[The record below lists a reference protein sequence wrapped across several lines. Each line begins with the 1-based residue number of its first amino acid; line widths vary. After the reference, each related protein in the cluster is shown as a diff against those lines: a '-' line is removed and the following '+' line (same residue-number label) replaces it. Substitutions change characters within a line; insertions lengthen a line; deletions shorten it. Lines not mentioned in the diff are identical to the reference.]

1 MSSKNDWLNFL
12 EHRMVINNYLAHYGV
27 EGMHWGIRRYQ
38 PYSTVPRKSGKGG
51 KEIGA
56 AKGGKEIGTVKR
68 ASKRIDV
75 SKKYPNKDVQKLYNK
90 WDKKIAE
97 KYSGKDK
104 KTIRKKLQDAIDN
117 NKYDIEFEFNLLDR
131 DYDEWP
137 ENMILLNEGSPRLN
151 EPLLKEYEKYLNNSN
166 KVIKYETP
174 LKYKTDE
181 RGHLR
186 ANTSYGNCKDCLIIV
201 CRTDSWNPGGSKKDV
216 DKIISDKNF
225 EKTMRNSAADTL
237 YNYRTDNI
245 KNETKEEYRRKLRCE
260 QITSAEPDSVSV
272 WYHHPDDFGDCLLTI
287 DTKKKKII
295 SSEGYS

>member
-1 MSSKNDWLNFL
+1 MSSKNDFL
-12 EHRMVINNYLAHYGV
+12 DYHSAWLAHYGV
-27 EGMHWGIRRYQ
+27 LGMHWGVRRYQ

-51 KEIGA
+51 KEIGI
-56 AKGGKEIGTVKR
+56 AKGTL
-68 ASKRIDV
+68 KRIDI
-75 SKKYPNKDVQKLYNK
+75 SAKYPNKDVQKIYNK

-97 KYSGKDK
+97 KYTGKDK

-117 NKYDIEFEFNLLDR
+117 NKYDVEFEFNMLDQDYDKWPEHMTLLD
-131 DYDEWP
+131 
-137 ENMILLNEGSPRLN
+137 EGSPTLN

-166 KVIKYETP
+166 EVTKYKTP
-174 LKYKTDE
+174 VKYKTDE
-181 RGHLR
+181 RGNLI
-186 ANTSYGNCKDCLIIV
+186 ANISYGNCKDCLVIV
-201 CRTDSWNPGGSKKDV
+201 NKSDSWNPGGNKKDI

-237 YNYRTDNI
+237 YEYRTDNI
-245 KNETKEEYRRKLRCE
+245 KDESKEEYRRKLRCE

-287 DTKKKKII
+287 DTKKKKVI